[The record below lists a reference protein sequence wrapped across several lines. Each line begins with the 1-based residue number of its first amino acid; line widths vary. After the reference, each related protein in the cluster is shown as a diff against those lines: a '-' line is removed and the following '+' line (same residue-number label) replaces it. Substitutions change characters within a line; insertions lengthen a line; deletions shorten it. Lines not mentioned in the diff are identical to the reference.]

1 MFFLLGN
8 RTRMGTTMSVHG
20 HALGQSCAT
29 YMRDSLSLTHS
40 NCFNLGNQCV
50 GNVRKLVGPLLGKK
64 SRWVGPKNRVRN
76 PVQNPIALTGAS
88 PVRVVMVVRKLPQ
101 KGRRQRR

>member
-1 MFFLLGN
+1 
-8 RTRMGTTMSVHG
+8 MSVHG

-29 YMRDSLSLTHS
+29 YMRDSLSLTHN

-64 SRWVGPKNRVRN
+64 SRWVGSKNRVRN
-76 PVQNPIALTGAS
+76 PVQNPVALTGAS
-88 PVRVVMVVRKLPQ
+88 PVVQGETRQAKTLRTRHAMAWYGVNRKVFTFVSV
-101 KGRRQRR
+101 

>member
-1 MFFLLGN
+1 
-8 RTRMGTTMSVHG
+8 MGTTMSVHG

-40 NCFNLGNQCV
+40 NCFNLRNQCV

-76 PVQNPIALTGAS
+76 PVQNPVALTGAS

>member
-1 MFFLLGN
+1 
-8 RTRMGTTMSVHG
+8 MGTTMSVHG

-40 NCFNLGNQCV
+40 NLGNQCV

-64 SRWVGPKNRVRN
+64 SRWVGPKKQGPKSGSKSGRADRGLTNSKHR
-76 PVQNPIALTGAS
+76 IAA
-88 PVRVVMVVRKLPQ
+88 R
-101 KGRRQRR
+101 

>member
-1 MFFLLGN
+1 
-8 RTRMGTTMSVHG
+8 
-20 HALGQSCAT
+20 
-29 YMRDSLSLTHS
+29 MRDSLSLTHS

-76 PVQNPIALTGAS
+76 PVQNPVALTGAS
-88 PVRVVMVVRKLPQ
+88 PVEENAQRSAREDVR
-101 KGRRQRR
+101 RESS